1 MFYTIITILIAFITN
16 CNGQSSLSNNSSL
29 INSSLIN
36 SSLINNTNIEDK
48 NKSDSESE
56 SEYEESH
63 HTELIGTIIIL
74 CICLLP
80 FFMIISTIIYESCI
94 KSCIKSIQNMCIYLI
109 NNNNNNNNNNTDS
122 HENTYNSDSDDEDYN
137 YNPVKI
143 KIINVNDFIINMDD
157 YNELKTENCSICI
170 ELIENDNNEI
180 IKLNCNHVFH
190 KDCLSPWL
198 VNENT
203 CPLCRQTV
211 I

>member
-1 MFYTIITILIAFITN
+1 MFYTILTILIAFITN

-48 NKSDSESE
+48 NKSESE

-109 NNNNNNNNNNTDS
+109 NNNNNNNTDF
-122 HENTYNSDSDDEDYN
+122 HENTYNSDSDYEDYN